1 MAKRPRKITPKSL
14 ENGALYYLGRFS
26 TSSANLKRVL
36 MNRVARSARAHD
48 ADVAEGR
55 ALVDE
60 LIQRFERSG
69 LLDDAAYARA
79 RTGTL
84 NKQGNSARLIRSKL
98 RAKGVAGDP
107 IDAAIRGLADES
119 PNPELAAAAALARR
133 RRLGPY
139 RAPDDRPGRH
149 EKDLAALARAGFSY
163 DVARRVVE
171 ADTPAALEDEISG
184 DG

>member
-14 ENGALYYLGRFS
+14 ENGAIHYLGRFS
-26 TSSANLKRVL
+26 TSSANLRRVL
-36 MNRVARSARAHD
+36 MNRVAKSARAHD
-48 ADVAEGR
+48 TDTAEGR
-55 ALVDE
+55 ALVDD

-79 RTGTL
+79 RTHTL
-84 NKQGNSARLIRSKL
+84 NRQGNSARLIRAKL
-98 RAKGVAGDP
+98 RAKGVDAAP
-107 IDAAIRGLADES
+107 IDDAIRGLADEN

-139 RAPDDRPGRH
+139 RGQDDRGARR

-163 DVARRVVE
+163 DTARRVVD
-171 ADTPAALEDEISG
+171 ANSPAALADEISG
-184 DG
+184 DD